1 MIEIN
6 LLPSTQRKR
15 KKEMRLPPTMFIAIG
30 GGLLLLLFLTTV
42 GLAVGVRMQKG
53 SLRKTKESIAQIKT
67 ESEKIAI
74 RKKEEE
80 KLKKRM
86 AIIKKLMDNRILWA
100 KKLNRLSNLVLPRI
114 WLTSLS
120 IEGKSEEEQ
129 SGNRETTQKTT
140 KKITNKTTGK
150 FLVIKGVAAST
161 TGETGGLKLVG
172 DFMDKLKND
181 PSFYGD
187 FTSIQQ
193 YGSLRW
199 RQSGGVEAMYFE
211 LRCRFKEG
219 R

>member
-6 LLPSTQRKR
+6 LLPSSQRKR

-42 GLAVGVRMQKG
+42 GLTVGVRMQKG
-53 SLRKTKESIAQIKT
+53 SLLRTKESIEKIRP

-100 KKLNRLSNLVLPRI
+100 KKLNRLSDLVLPQI

-120 IEGKSEEEQ
+120 IEGKSEEDQ
-129 SGNRETTQKTT
+129 SGNKETT
-140 KKITNKTTGK
+140 KKKKTTEK

-181 PSFYGD
+181 PSFSGD
-187 FTSIQQ
+187 FTNIQQ
-193 YGSLRW
+193 HGSLRW
-199 RQSGGVEAMYFE
+199 RQSKGVEAMYFE

-219 R
+219 K